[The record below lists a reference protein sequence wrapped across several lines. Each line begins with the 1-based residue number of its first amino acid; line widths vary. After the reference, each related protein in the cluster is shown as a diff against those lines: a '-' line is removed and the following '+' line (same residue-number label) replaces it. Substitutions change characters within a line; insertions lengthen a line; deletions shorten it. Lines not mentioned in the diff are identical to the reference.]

1 MKAVVVNSKANLQDK
16 AVLCTNM
23 PLMATINMSTTNS
36 TFLSLNM
43 EIQENIFMKNH
54 SENIS
59 HGKR

>member
-23 PLMATINMSTTNS
+23 PLMATISTNS

-43 EIQENIFMKNH
+43 EIKENIFMKNH